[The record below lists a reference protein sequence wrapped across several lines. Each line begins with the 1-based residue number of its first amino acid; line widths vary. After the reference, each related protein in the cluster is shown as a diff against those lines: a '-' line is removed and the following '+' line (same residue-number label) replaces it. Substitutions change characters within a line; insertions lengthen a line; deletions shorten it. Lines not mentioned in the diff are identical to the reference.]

1 MFAVVVV
8 LPKEL
13 NPMKGVSLKNIFVDD
28 KLSSET
34 SINCIYDSTT
44 QTTHQKVSTAATDL
58 FPQYI
63 TSLYDNKA
71 IIDHPINDIVCSW
84 VDADKTIILISKIVN
99 AVSVGWLYNGVEKT
113 VNNIGLIFATPVE
126 NIDVPEMTFG
136 EIIGTQTD
144 ELDDSYAEDLDR
156 TVLNTDSDS
165 SMTSPMA
172 SINVSNSNINASDNI
187 NDSTDNEIIGNLRF
201 QIHSCQ
207 DTITEQAKRIIMQ
220 TDTINKQSNQISE
233 LYIDIANLTDDLES
247 KNDFIDLQNKQIDNL
262 VSQINLINK
271 NNQID
276 NHDIVDNQNDTL
288 MSQNDTLNIQNM
300 ELIRQNDE
308 LQTLQYQLKDQ
319 NDELEDQVDALEDK
333 IKYLESMNARL
344 ESELKFYQI
353 NQNNQKRNHINSQSK
368 HPRRNSGE
376 KTDLGLSKLIEE
388 IKRYDRQ
395 QLHNTET
402 KKYTPAE
409 TNFIN
414 NEVLKKFMKK
424 VD

>member
-13 NPMKGVSLKNIFVDD
+13 NPMKGVSLKNIFTDTV
-28 KLSSET
+28 LET

-71 IIDHPINDIVCSW
+71 VIDHPINDIVCSW

-165 SMTSPMA
+165 TASPMA
-172 SINVSNSNINASDNI
+172 SMVTSGNINASTDNI
-187 NDSTDNEIIGNLRF
+187 NTSTDNEIIGNLRF

-262 VSQINLINK
+262 VSQINRN
-271 NNQID
+271 D
-276 NHDIVDNQNDTL
+276 VVDNQNDTL
-288 MSQNDTLNIQNM
+288 MSQNM

-308 LQTLQYQLKDQ
+308 LQTMQYQLKDQ

-344 ESELKFYQI
+344 DSELKFYQI
-353 NQNNQKRNHINSQSK
+353 NQNNQKRSHNNSQSK

-395 QLHNTET
+395 QLHNIET